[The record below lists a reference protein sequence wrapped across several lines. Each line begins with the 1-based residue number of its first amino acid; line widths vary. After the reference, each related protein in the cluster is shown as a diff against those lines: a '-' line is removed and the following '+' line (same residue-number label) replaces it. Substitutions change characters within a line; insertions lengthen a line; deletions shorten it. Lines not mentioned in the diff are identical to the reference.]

1 MKARRQ
7 NAAVAIAA
15 VAALAAAAPA
25 PGQVTTEQRTLT
37 RSAADPFRLTTAP
50 GWPRVVRQ
58 ELTPAQAGR
67 AARRGSLLY
76 FAQLTDFQLADEESP
91 ARVEWLDLD
100 ATPFTGAQRPQEAL
114 NPFMDDQAIRAV
126 NQFGASPIPQ
136 GDGKRARMAF
146 GLTTGDSADNMQR
159 NE

>member
-91 ARVEWLDLD
+91 ARVEWLDID
-100 ATPFTGAQRPQEAL
+100 GSPFEAAWRPQEAL
-114 NPFMDDQAIRAV
+114 EPFTVDQVIRQV
-126 NQFGASPIPQ
+126 NRFDASPIRSRSRR
-136 GDGKRARMAF
+136 RARLALT
-146 GLTTGDSADNMQR
+146 LTTGDSTD
-159 NE
+159 